1 MSPGIWRCPRARSI
15 QITSCGST
23 SYCQKYLSGTYDIKA
38 NAYYNSGI
46 TSTTVS
52 SFTSHSTWT
61 SEKLYGKSL
70 AGDEKGLG
78 IASDPTGDGE
88 IYGTHFIQIYVG
100 DALAQGLTTF
110 LFAMGSDTQKEAWS
124 VYGSNTSGNGST
136 LKLLLTGHDEVTHV
150 LPTGYKYY
158 DFFYNSSLGSLSGQ
172 GNNVLQTKRSPA
184 PTRRCLA
191 LCRCSSVALVL

>member
-1 MSPGIWRCPRARSI
+1 MRKVVR
-15 QITSCGST
+15 QIALTAALILLSAVSGWTPAQATYVTWNLALPTGTINSNSSCGST

-46 TSTTVS
+46 TNTTVS
-52 SFTSHSTWT
+52 TFTSHSTWT

-136 LKLLLTGHDEVTHV
+136 LKLLLTGT
-150 LPTGYKYY
+150 
-158 DFFYNSSLGSLSGQ
+158 
-172 GNNVLQTKRSPA
+172 
-184 PTRRCLA
+184 
-191 LCRCSSVALVL
+191 